1 MGMTLGGG
9 IDSLQGLHGL
19 HRLLLDSL
27 ETVRLVTAMGGLIE
41 VSDTKYPE
49 LCVGLPFAGS
59 NLGVVTTATCCTHR
73 ATNGGL
79 VTNVNFIFV
88 ATEHAAI
95 LQALSSVDETLPS
108 ELKLTPAVA
117 YNRTIGQVSI
127 GQDDSSS
134 TTVLIMGKPLVPANT
149 ICYGPQKQALGL
161 LSPFNSLLP
170 VMSRSYW
177 LSRTDTFA
185 WEFGPSHAVIG
196 YGSSSPTDRDAYVR
210 GSQPQRFCT
219 EIDAQAAAISSDGTQ
234 EPVLKTQSTP
244 SFKNLA
250 AISSIPAASTNWPF
264 M

>member
-27 ETVRLVTAMGGLIE
+27 ETVRRVTAMGDLIE

-73 ATNGGL
+73 ATNGSL

-95 LQALSSVDETLPS
+95 LQALSSVDETLPP

-117 YNRTIGQVSI
+117 YNRTIGQ
-127 GQDDSSS
+127 
-134 TTVLIMGKPLVPANT
+134 PLVPANT
-149 ICYGPQKQALGL
+149 ICYGPQEQALGL

-177 LSRTDTFA
+177 LSHTDTFA
-185 WEFGPSHAVIG
+185 WESGPSHAVIG

-234 EPVLKTQSTP
+234 EPALKTQSTP